1 MLIVMML
8 NLVTDSYASCFKD
21 EFMTYEEILRQD
33 NDSTFINASA
43 SDIIQFRHRNELY
56 MYTYSIVENKYFQT
70 ARCNYRKVGNGFMVI
85 NSIESPSSVVSTD
98 VAINK
103 TTDEDNIGK
112 TLLTISFPNYWEFK
126 PLGSPIIV
134 YVTYKSTD
142 RRYEVPA
149 EGETKNGVCQMSLD
163 GTLEYFKISF
173 RPNEYLSSTS
183 DMRYFGIL
191 SYKVSEIIQMEGN
204 NKVEVTLPAVNQN
217 LFSSYYI
224 VNDYIHV
231 DSGELEWRGG
241 SFFRIELVSNLIKP
255 VDVSCPEII
264 QVKTKR

>member
-8 NLVTDSYASCFKD
+8 NLVTDSYASCLKD

-112 TLLTISFPNYWEFK
+112 TLLTISFPSYWEFK